1 MSCLQKF
8 GDLCNNDESCMKASN
23 RILCC
28 SVEKKKVKKK
38 HLASLYHVAIKDL
51 PDAALSAELLAHA
64 EKYIAYFQR

>member
-1 MSCLQKF
+1 MHEGKY
-8 GDLCNNDESCMKASN
+8 NN

-28 SVEKKKVKKK
+28 SVEKKKVKRK
-38 HLASLYHVAIKDL
+38 HLASLYHIAIEDL